1 MTRGDTQRSDR
12 LEKLTLLLERVESD
26 RCNSL
31 LKTKQANIAMAI
43 AELTKQ
49 NHPATLA
56 NFSNCQNTSY
66 LTIDRVAEA
75 KSSCYIS

>member
-43 AELTKQ
+43 A
-49 NHPATLA
+49 
-56 NFSNCQNTSY
+56 S
-66 LTIDRVAEA
+66 LTI
-75 KSSCYIS
+75 